1 MLKEAKVHSWD
12 FPSINPT
19 HMCAVQAPQTLGWGS
34 GKGGPGES
42 LSGASCPSLPK
53 NQDDF
58 LCPCWHFI
66 HGGSVYRP
74 GNIYLF
80 FFFFPQF
87 DSNRVCCCVVYS
99 ILIFVQLSQMWQEM
113 HPKPKWLHHIISN
126 PLQVKFDP
134 SLSNSMQ
141 SQILSGIGNTD
152 PTLILCPNT
161 PNVCKITGQNKRWNP
176 LKESEFGGADPHH
189 SHFTLSFEQFQWE
202 LLVRARCPK
211 GHHTTF

>member
-42 LSGASCPSLPK
+42 LSGASYPSLPK

-58 LCPCWHFI
+58 LRPCWRFS

-74 GNIYLF
+74 GNISIFIFIF
-80 FFFFPQF
+80 FNLTAIVF
-87 DSNRVCCCVVYS
+87 VVVSYTV
-99 ILIFVQLSQMWQEM
+99 FWYLSQMWQEM

-126 PLQVKFDP
+126 PLRVKLDP
-134 SLSNSMQ
+134 SHSISMQ

-161 PNVCKITGQNKRWNP
+161 PNVCKITGQNKKWNP
-176 LKESEFGGADPHH
+176 LKESEFGGADPHP
-189 SHFTLSFEQFQWE
+189 SHFTLGFEQF
-202 LLVRARCPK
+202 
-211 GHHTTF
+211 